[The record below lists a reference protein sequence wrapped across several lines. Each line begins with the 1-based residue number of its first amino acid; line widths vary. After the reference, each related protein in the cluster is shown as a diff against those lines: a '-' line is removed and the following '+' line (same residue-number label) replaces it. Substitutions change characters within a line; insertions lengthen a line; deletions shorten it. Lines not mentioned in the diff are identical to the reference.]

1 MIRPAKFTDI
11 PRIVELLC
19 EMQAASKYAGH
30 VEVDEKKAHRLI
42 AQCIHRHGHQHDGGS
57 LAMVAVSDN
66 RVEGL
71 MVGILSP
78 VYEIGTKLA
87 ATDVFLFCTDKADP
101 KDFLRLFD
109 AYMAWA
115 GNNPKVFE
123 IKASWTD
130 AQKAASRIEALYEKK
145 GFRRCGAIFEK
156 RASAAEERK
165 AA

>member
-19 EMQAASKYAGH
+19 EMQAASKYAGL

-57 LAMVAVSDN
+57 LVMVAVRDS

-87 ATDVFLFCTDKADP
+87 ASDVFLYCSKKAEAT
-101 KDFLRLFD
+101 DFLRLFES
-109 AYMAWA
+109 YVRWA
-115 GNNPKVFE
+115 SVNPKVFE

-130 AQKAASRIEALYEKK
+130 VSSEAERMEKVYERF
-145 GFRRCGAIFEK
+145 GFRRCGAIYE
-156 RASAAEERK
+156 RRAEEDVR
-165 AA
+165 AAA